1 MDPQHGLQRP
11 LSFSPVLSNDR
22 VIIPAAGGT
31 LLVRDHADLP
41 HGKVTRLA
49 FYGLDNFEADPAVF
63 ASNVKIN
70 TPLRLTASAIFI
82 LAS

>member
-41 HGKVTRLA
+41 HGKVNPA
-49 FYGLDNFEADPAVF
+49 GLLWA
-63 ASNVKIN
+63 
-70 TPLRLTASAIFI
+70 R
-82 LAS
+82 